1 MTVKECGEIIAKLKA
16 ENDPKNNKLI
26 AYYTKV
32 IDQVYRDVTVKVL
45 NRAFGIKR

>member
-16 ENDPKNNKLI
+16 ENDPKNDKLI

-32 IDQVYRDVTVKVL
+32 IDQAYRDAAIKVL
-45 NRAFGIKR
+45 NRAFGAKH